1 MCILLRIIAFL
12 KSLPVCLFVLSLFV
26 SAGIGV
32 DVLIGAIV
40 LAGFVEYGIY
50 FTLGRSPKHR
60 IRFEWVSGGSNFSRP
75 SRYHMFGRSPGSKSE
90 SVLVVVGWTVDTMT
104 KGGKLCRRYY

>member
-1 MCILLRIIAFL
+1 MCILLRIIALL
-12 KSLPVCLFVLSLFV
+12 KSLLVCLFVLSLFE

-40 LAGFVEYGIY
+40 LAGFVEYGIS

-75 SRYHMFGRSPGSKSE
+75 SRYHMFGRSPGSRSE
-90 SVLVVVGWTVDTMT
+90 SVLVVGGWVVATMT
-104 KGGKLCRRYY
+104 DGSQ